1 MTRAARL
8 ISIEAVDELATAL
21 ACFRDEV
28 ANALAEMDQQVKR
41 AMDWVQHD
49 RKEYW
54 SREVHQGFDRVAA
67 ARTALQRKQ
76 IIRVG
81 DARSS
86 AIEEKKALAAA
97 RLRLHLAEEKLEA
110 TRRWTHVL
118 QHESDEFRGALSQL
132 VAWLESDLPRA
143 LAALERMSR
152 ALEDYVAV
160 ASTPADAAVLPSA
173 ARPIATPEETPADL
187 PASKAS
193 PASEA
198 AETGPERTATGGEE
212 EGKEP

>member
-1 MTRAARL
+1 MTRSARL

-28 ANALAEMDQQVKR
+28 SNALAEMDQQVKR

-110 TRRWTHVL
+110 TRRWSHVL

-132 VAWLESDLPRA
+132 VAWLDSDLPRA
-143 LAALERMSR
+143 LATLERMSR

-160 ASTPADAAVLPSA
+160 ASTPADAAVLPTA
-173 ARPIATPEETPADL
+173 ARPIATPEA
-187 PASKAS
+187 ASAELAAS
-193 PASEA
+193 NAPPASEA
-198 AETGPERTATGGEE
+198 AETGPEEMVTGGGEE
-212 EGKEP
+212 GEEP